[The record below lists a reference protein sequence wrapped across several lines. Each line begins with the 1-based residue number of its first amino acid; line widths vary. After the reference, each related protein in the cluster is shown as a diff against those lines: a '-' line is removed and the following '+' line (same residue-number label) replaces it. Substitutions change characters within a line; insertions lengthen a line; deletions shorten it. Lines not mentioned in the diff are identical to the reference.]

1 MRGKTSAEKP
11 PRRLRRSMGDPRI
24 LGSSDRLESSP
35 LAMARG
41 LFLIVRLVRNCALG
55 RTIQYAAASRF
66 NHCRQCLLDA
76 PPSRGMTSHD
86 TSLSVAF
93 GALKV
98 LRSVGL

>member
-1 MRGKTSAEKP
+1 MQTSGA
-11 PRRLRRSMGDPRI
+11 LRREIEASH
-24 LGSSDRLESSP
+24 STV
-35 LAMARG
+35 
-41 LFLIVRLVRNCALG
+41 IVRLVRNCALG